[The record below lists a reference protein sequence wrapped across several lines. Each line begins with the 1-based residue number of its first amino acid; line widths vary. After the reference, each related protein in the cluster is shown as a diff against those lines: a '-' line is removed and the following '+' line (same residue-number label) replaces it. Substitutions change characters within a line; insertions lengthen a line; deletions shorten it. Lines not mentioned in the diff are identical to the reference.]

1 MQSDLVVETETN
13 YQESCVNIFEAHN
26 APTGQVLRSSD
37 LRDLNLRRQNVQ
49 AIEAIQSIIMKEEDI
64 VMSQDEVLSRI
75 LDFYS
80 RYVPFKAYIS

>member
-1 MQSDLVVETETN
+1 METQTN
-13 YQESCVNIFEAHN
+13 YQESCVNIFEGPN
-26 APTGQVLRSSD
+26 TPTDQVLRPSD

>member
-1 MQSDLVVETETN
+1 VETETN
-13 YQESCVNIFEAHN
+13 YQEICVNIYEDPYT
-26 APTGQVLRSSD
+26 PTDQVLRSSD

-49 AIEAIQSIIMKEEDI
+49 AIKAIQSLIMKEEDT

-80 RYVPFKAYIS
+80 RYVPFKAYNSQNN

>member
-1 MQSDLVVETETN
+1 VETETN
-13 YQESCVNIFEAHN
+13 YQESCVNIFEEPH
-26 APTGQVLRSSD
+26 APTDQVLRSSD

-49 AIEAIQSIIMKEEDI
+49 AIEAIQSIIMKEEDN

-80 RYVPFKAYIS
+80 WYVPFKAYISQKN